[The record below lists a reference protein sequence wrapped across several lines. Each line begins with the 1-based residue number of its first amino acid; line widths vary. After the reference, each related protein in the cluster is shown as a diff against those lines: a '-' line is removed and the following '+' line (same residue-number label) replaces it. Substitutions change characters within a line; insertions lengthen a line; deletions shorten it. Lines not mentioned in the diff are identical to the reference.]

1 MSSLNTGFFW
11 GKKSYGS
18 PFIQKDW
25 KIPSTSAYAIY
36 FTDKIVF
43 LQSLLLYAVG
53 SKRNQNQ
60 ELALKKATHQHN
72 SLEIVTIVKHLISKQ
87 T

>member
-18 PFIQKDW
+18 PFTQKDW
-25 KIPSTSAYAIY
+25 KIASKSAIH
-36 FTDKIVF
+36 FTVKVIF
-43 LQSLLLYAVG
+43 LQSLLVYVVG

-72 SLEIVTIVKHLISKQ
+72 YLEVATIVKHLISKE